1 MIPAVRAVNSGPVL
15 LVADYAE
22 TRSGLTALL
31 RAVSADNG
39 GRLRVLLLA
48 RSTALPEADG
58 ASGIVAAA
66 MAAFA
71 AALKT
76 PVPVQAELVV
86 PSGPVPILVLHA
98 AGLLAVL
105 DSRDKQLPA
114 PARVV
119 EERQVLDDLL
129 TRESVF
135 WLGTARTEDLGGTGG
150 SDSVLAAQAVTI
162 GCLFAAA
169 DAEDASL
176 TWPQAVCGA

>member
-1 MIPAVRAVNSGPVL
+1 
-15 LVADYAE
+15 
-22 TRSGLTALL
+22 
-31 RAVSADNG
+31 
-39 GRLRVLLLA
+39 
-48 RSTALPEADG
+48 
-58 ASGIVAAA
+58 

-86 PSGPVPILVLHA
+86 PPGPVPILVLHA
-98 AGLLAVL
+98 AALLAVL

-135 WLGTARTEDLGGTGG
+135 WLGTARTEDLGGTSGF
-150 SDSVLAAQAVTI
+150 DSALAAQAVAI

-169 DAEDASL
+169 DAEDATEVPLRSR
-176 TWPQAVCGA
+176 P